1 MLADG
6 NNFENT
12 AGTFP
17 ENEGRTVK

>member
-6 NNFENT
+6 NNFAKT

-17 ENEGRTVK
+17 ENDGRTVK